1 MPISGSQKGGMD
13 GKASRLPEYIIFTKM
28 VHDLQGE
35 ITRVVES
42 LYPSELIRE
51 FFTIAH
57 MA

>member
-1 MPISGSQKGGMD
+1 
-13 GKASRLPEYIIFTKM
+13 M

-42 LYPSELIRE
+42 FYPSELIRE
-51 FFTIAH
+51 FFTIVH

>member
-1 MPISGSQKGGMD
+1 MPISGSQTGGMD

-42 LYPSELIRE
+42 LYPSNLIRE

-57 MA
+57 MS